1 MSTTCRQVINSLDP
15 RVHASADVGRRNIE
29 LAAEAIGRKARELLE
44 SLPSE
49 QLSFNLPGISPEQRW
64 MI

>member
-1 MSTTCRQVINSLDP
+1 MSTTWRQVIGSLDP
-15 RVHASADVGRRNIE
+15 RVHAFADVGRRNIE
-29 LAAEAIGRKARELLE
+29 LAAEAIGMKAKQLLE

-49 QLSFNLPGISPEQRW
+49 QLSLNLLGISPEHRW